1 MVLVT
6 TSWRMW
12 MIGLVASLAIFG
24 VLYFTVIKPDNNAAN
39 QALRTGLQQS
49 QQVLNQA
56 QKQIGSSNSQASQ
69 ALSKASKLTACVE
82 AAGTDPGKL
91 AACQSEYGQ

>member
-12 MIGLVASLAIFG
+12 IVGLVASLAIFG
-24 VLYFTVIKPDNNAAN
+24 VLYLTVIKPDNNAAN

-49 QQVLNQA
+49 QQVINQA
-56 QKQIGSSNSQASQ
+56 KQQLGNSNSQASQ
-69 ALSKASKLTACVE
+69 ALNKASKLTACVQ
-82 AAGTDPGKL
+82 AAGTDPSKL
-91 AACQSEYGQ
+91 AACQSQFGR